1 MLLSATALSVA
12 VRVTALAPALSAT
25 LTAELLKLTVGA
37 GSSSVIVIVSR
48 WVPDSV
54 APLPPLTVSMSTI
67 TVSASSLKLSFTPV
81 TVMLLLVFP
90 AAIVIEEALR
100 E

>member
-1 MLLSATALSVA
+1 
-12 VRVTALAPALSAT
+12 
-25 LTAELLKLTVGA
+25 
-37 GSSSVIVIVSR
+37 
-48 WVPDSV
+48 
-54 APLPPLTVSMSTI
+54 MSTI